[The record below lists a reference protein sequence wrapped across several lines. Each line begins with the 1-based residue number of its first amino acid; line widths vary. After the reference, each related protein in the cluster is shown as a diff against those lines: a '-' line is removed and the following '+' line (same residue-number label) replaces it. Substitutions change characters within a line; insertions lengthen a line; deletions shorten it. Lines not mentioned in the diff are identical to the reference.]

1 MREPIPIVDLPQPEA
16 SSAATSHRRTFRA
29 MLWLTILNSF
39 ATGILW
45 NGLGFITDSVYR
57 FTETETYTLF
67 IATGTA
73 YTLTAFLTGSVLR
86 RFASRLNARR
96 AMQWIFIIQGAFA
109 PLVYVGSSSTGLLAV
124 AMVTSMTGAALW
136 PVVESYIAAGRS
148 ADEVRKTL
156 GIWCI
161 AWMGSV
167 TGVLLLMA
175 PLQGGSGWFDPRL
188 SVFSILPLSALSLWI
203 IRSVPDHPEHH
214 HAEPE
219 AHDPR
224 DRALLASARALL
236 PASYLLVGALSPLMP
251 YLLERMSVSAHSQ
264 TPLTA
269 TWLGLRTMTA
279 AALSMLAF
287 WHGRWGTLLL
297 GAVLLAGG
305 FALVVGVPSLFAI
318 TIGLALFG
326 VGHGIIYY
334 AAIYYALRVGNAAVD
349 AGGVHEALIGLGYV
363 LGPLAGLLGHLL
375 GGGGWTVALL
385 WTLLGLFA
393 VPAMLP
399 WWRERR
405 EHRKALQA
413 R

>member
-1 MREPIPIVDLPQPEA
+1 
-16 SSAATSHRRTFRA
+16 

-57 FTETETYTLF
+57 FTETETYSLF
-67 IATGTA
+67 IVTGIA
-73 YTLTAFLTGSVLR
+73 YTLTAFLTGRVLR
-86 RFASRLNARR
+86 RLASRLNARR
-96 AMQWIFIIQGAFA
+96 AMQWLFIVQGGVA
-109 PLVYVGSSSTGLLAV
+109 PLVYVGSSSAGLLLV
-124 AMVTSMTGAALW
+124 AIVTSMTGAALW

-148 ADEVRKTL
+148 AQEVRRTL

-167 TGVLLLMA
+167 TGVLLVMA
-175 PLQGGSGWFDPRL
+175 PLQGGSGVLDPRL

-203 IRSVPDHPEHH
+203 IRRVPDHPEHH
-214 HAEPE
+214 HAELQ

-251 YLLERMSVSAHSQ
+251 YLLARMEVSAHSQ

-269 TWLGLRTMTA
+269 TWLALRTVTA
-279 AALSMLAF
+279 AALGILAF

-297 GAVLLAGG
+297 GAIILAGG
-305 FALVVGVPSLFAI
+305 FALVVGVPSLVAI

-326 VGHGIIYY
+326 IGHGIIYY
-334 AAIYYALRVGNAAVD
+334 AAIYYALRVGNAEVD
-349 AGGVHEALIGLGYV
+349 AGGVHEALIGIGYV
-363 LGPLAGLLGHLL
+363 LGPLAGLGGHLL
-375 GGGGWTVALL
+375 GCGGWTVLL
-385 WTLLGLFA
+385 LLSLLGVFA
-393 VPAMLP
+393 IPALLP
-399 WWRERR
+399 WWRERLSTSDASLAKR
-405 EHRKALQA
+405 
-413 R
+413 

>member
-1 MREPIPIVDLPQPEA
+1 
-16 SSAATSHRRTFRA
+16 

-57 FTETETYTLF
+57 FTETETYSLF
-67 IATGTA
+67 IVTGAA

-96 AMQWIFIIQGAFA
+96 AMQWLFIVQGGVA
-109 PLVYVGSSSTGLLAV
+109 PLVYVGSSSAGLLTVAV
-124 AMVTSMTGAALW
+124 VTSMTGAALW

-148 ADEVRKTL
+148 AQEVRKTL
-156 GIWCI
+156 GICCI

-167 TGVLLLMA
+167 TGVLLVMA
-175 PLQGGSGWFDPRL
+175 PLQGGSGVFDPRL

-203 IRSVPDHPEHH
+203 IRRVPDHPEHH
-214 HAEPE
+214 HAEAQAP
-219 AHDPR
+219 DPR

-251 YLLERMSVSAHSQ
+251 YLLARMEVGAHSQ

-269 TWLGLRTMTA
+269 TWLALRTATA
-279 AALSMLAF
+279 AALGMLAF
-287 WHGRWGTLLL
+287 WHGKWGTLLL
-297 GAVLLAGG
+297 GAILLAGG
-305 FALVVGVPSLFAI
+305 FALVVGVPSLLAI
-318 TIGLALFG
+318 TVGLALFG
-326 VGHGIIYY
+326 IGHGIIYY
-334 AAIYYALRVGNAAVD
+334 AAIYYALRVGNAEVD

-363 LGPLAGLLGHLL
+363 LGPLAGLCGHLL
-375 GGGGWTVALL
+375 GGGGWTVLLL
-385 WTLLGLFA
+385 WSLLGVFA
-393 VPAMLP
+393 IPALLP
-399 WWRERR
+399 WWRERLSKR
-405 EHRKALQA
+405 SASVVR

>member
-1 MREPIPIVDLPQPEA
+1 
-16 SSAATSHRRTFRA
+16 

-57 FTETETYTLF
+57 FTETETYALF
-67 IATGTA
+67 IATGAA

-96 AMQWIFIIQGAFA
+96 AMQWIFIVQGAVA

-124 AMVTSMTGAALW
+124 ALTTSMTGAALW
-136 PVVESYIAAGRS
+136 PIVESYIAAGRS
-148 ADEVRKTL
+148 AREVRRTL

-161 AWMGSV
+161 AWMASV

-175 PLQGGSGWFDPRL
+175 PLQGGTGLFDPRL
-188 SVFSILPLSALSLWI
+188 SVLSILPLSAISLWI
-203 IRSVPDHPEHH
+203 IRKVPDHPEHH
-214 HAEPE
+214 HTEPE

-251 YLLERMSVSAHSQ
+251 YLLGRMDVGVLSQ

-269 TWLGLRTMTA
+269 TWLGIRTLTA
-279 AALSMLAF
+279 ASLGVLAF

-318 TIGLALFG
+318 TTGLALFG
-326 VGHGIIYY
+326 IGHGIIYY
-334 AAIYYALRVGNAAVD
+334 AAIYYALRVGNAEVD

-363 LGPLAGLLGHLL
+363 LGPLAGLGGHLL
-375 GGGGWTVALL
+375 GGGGWTVLLL
-385 WTLLGLFA
+385 WSVLGVFA
-393 VPAMLP
+393 VPAVLP
-399 WWRERR
+399 WWRERWSKSR
-405 EHRKALQA
+405 ASAASR
-413 R
+413 